1 MKQFGIIYAAE
12 LLRRLRSRAF
22 IAGLLFGGIGVA
34 FVTWLPSLIASVQF
48 GEVRTVAVSGPS
60 QLTAEAKK
68 LLERSSDYTVR
79 IVPAPATQPNREMLT
94 RWHVGS
100 LFELSQSH
108 GRLRVAIY
116 ARDPSNVRLATVRGP
131 LLPLDLALGTH
142 RSPEVLRR
150 ELDFPIVVRSVTAN
164 LASAEASD
172 TAHAIAFLML
182 FLLYMLIVFNSQ
194 LVLTSV
200 AEEKTS
206 RIAELLVSSTD
217 LTGLLWAK
225 ILAST
230 TLAVAQMATWV
241 TIGFVLSF
249 LVPTPGAGGG
259 MAGGEANP
267 FGLTSFS
274 AISPAT
280 VAGFIAFFILGFAQT
295 AVLFAGVGS
304 LVNRTEDLGALS
316 GPLFLPVIAAFVIA
330 IMALSSPDAPF
341 AVVSSLV
348 PILSPFVMFTRL
360 AVSSVPGAQLL
371 AAAIIDV
378 AAVALLSAI
387 GGRLYR
393 VGMLLYGRMPSWPQ
407 IGRAIL
413 GR

>member
-1 MKQFGIIYAAE
+1 VKQFGIIYSAE

-22 IAGLLFGGIGVA
+22 IVGLLFGGVGVA
-34 FVTWLPSLIASVQF
+34 LVTWLPSLIASVQF
-48 GEVRTVAVSGPS
+48 SEIRSIAVSGPP
-60 QLTAEAKK
+60 QVAAEAKK

-79 IVPAPATQPNREMLT
+79 IVPVPSAQPNREMLE

-100 LFELSQSH
+100 LFELSEKA

-116 ARDPSNVRLATVRGP
+116 ALDPSNVRLATIRGP

-142 RSPEVLRR
+142 RSPDELRR

-164 LASAEASD
+164 LMNTEESN

-230 TLAVAQMATWV
+230 TLAVVQMATWV
-241 TIGFVLSF
+241 AIGFLLSF
-249 LVPTPGAGGG
+249 VVPVPSTGGA
-259 MAGGEANP
+259 AGGEVSP
-267 FGLTSFS
+267 FGVTSFS
-274 AISPAT
+274 TVSPAT
-280 VAGFIAFFILGFAQT
+280 IAGFIGFFVLGFAQT

-341 AVVSSLV
+341 AVITSLV
-348 PILSPFVMFTRL
+348 PILSPFVMFSRL
-360 AVSSVPGAQLL
+360 AVSSVPGMQLL
-371 AAAIIDV
+371 AAAVIDV
-378 AAVALLSAI
+378 LAVAILSFV

-407 IGRAIL
+407 IGRAIV

>member
-1 MKQFGIIYAAE
+1 MRQFGVIYTAE

-22 IAGLLFGGIGVA
+22 IAGLIFGGVGVA
-34 FVTWLPSLIASVQF
+34 LVTWLPSLISSMQF
-48 GEVRTVAVSGPS
+48 GEIRSVAVTGPPR
-60 QLTAEAKK
+60 LAAEAKR

-79 IVPAPATQPNREMLT
+79 IVPIPSTPPNRTMLAH
-94 RWHVGS
+94 WHVAS
-100 LFELSQSH
+100 LFELSESG
-108 GRLRVAIY
+108 GRLRVIIY

-131 LLPLDLALGTH
+131 LLPLDLALGTN
-142 RSPEVLRR
+142 RSPEELRQK
-150 ELDFPIVVRSVTAN
+150 LDFPIVVRSVTAS
-164 LASAEASD
+164 LASAQASD

-182 FLLYMLIVFNSQ
+182 FLLYMLIIFNSQ

-225 ILAST
+225 ILSST

-241 TIGFVLSF
+241 AIGFVLSF
-249 LVPTPGAGGG
+249 VVPSGGGGIAGGQVS
-259 MAGGEANP
+259 P
-267 FGLTSFS
+267 FGMTSFS
-274 AISPAT
+274 AVPAT
-280 VAGFIAFFILGFAQT
+280 TIVGFIGFFILGFAQT
-295 AVLFAGVGS
+295 AVLFAGIGS

-316 GPLFLPVIAAFVIA
+316 GPLFLPVIAAFIIA

-341 AVVSSLV
+341 AVASSLV

-360 AVSSVPGAQLL
+360 AVSSVPAVQLL
-371 AAAIIDV
+371 GAALIDV
-378 AAVALLSAI
+378 VAVAVLSLI

-407 IGRAIL
+407 IGRAIV

>member
-1 MKQFGIIYAAE
+1 VRQFGIIYVAE

-22 IAGLLFGGIGVA
+22 IAGLIFGGIGVA
-34 FVTWLPSLIASVQF
+34 LVTWLPSLIDTMQF
-48 GEVRTVAVSGPS
+48 GEIRAVAVSGPP
-60 QLTAEAKK
+60 QLVAEAKK
-68 LLERSSDYTVR
+68 LLEGSSDYSVR
-79 IVPAPATQPNREMLT
+79 VVPAPSTQPNSEMLA

-100 LFELSQSH
+100 LFELSESR
-108 GRLRVAIY
+108 GRLHVAIY
-116 ARDPSNVRLATVRGP
+116 ARDPSNVRLSTIRGP

-142 RSPEVLRR
+142 RAPDELRR
-150 ELDFPIVVRSVTAN
+150 ELDFPIVVRSVTAK
-164 LASAEASD
+164 LASAEQSN

-182 FLLYMLIVFNSQ
+182 FLLYMLIIFNSQ

-249 LVPTPGAGGG
+249 VVPVPSAGGI
-259 MAGGEANP
+259 AGGEVSP
-267 FGLTSFS
+267 FGVTSFS
-274 AISPAT
+274 TVSPAT
-280 VAGFIAFFILGFAQT
+280 VAGFVGFFILGFAQT
-295 AVLFAGVGS
+295 AVLFAGIGS

-316 GPLFLPVIAAFVIA
+316 GPLFLPVIAAFIIA
-330 IMALSSPDAPF
+330 IMALSNPDAPF
-341 AVVSSLV
+341 AVISSFV

-360 AVSSVPGAQLL
+360 AVSSVSALQVLG
-371 AAAIIDV
+371 AAAVDV
-378 AAVALLSAI
+378 LAVAILSVV

-407 IGRAIL
+407 IGRAIM

>member
-1 MKQFGIIYAAE
+1 LRQFGIIYSAE

-22 IAGLLFGGIGVA
+22 IAGLIFGGVGVA
-34 FVTWLPSLIASVQF
+34 LVTWLPSLIASVQF
-48 GEVRTVAVSGPS
+48 GEIRDVAISGPP
-60 QLTAEAKK
+60 QLTVEAKK
-68 LLERSSDYTVR
+68 LLERNGDYTVR
-79 IVPAPATQPNREMLT
+79 VVRPPATQPNRAMLS

-100 LFELSQSH
+100 LFELSEH
-108 GRLRVAIY
+108 GGRLSVAIY
-116 ARDPSNVRLATVRGP
+116 ARDPSNIRLATIRGP

-142 RSPEVLRR
+142 RSPEELRQ
-150 ELDFPIVVRSVTAN
+150 ELDFPIIVRSVTAN

-230 TLAVAQMATWV
+230 TLAVAQMTTWV
-241 TIGFVLSF
+241 VIGFVLSF
-249 LVPTPGAGGG
+249 VVPSTGGG
-259 MAGGEANP
+259 VAGGEVSP
-267 FGLTSFS
+267 FGMTSFT
-274 AISPAT
+274 AVSPGT
-280 VAGFIAFFILGFAQT
+280 VAGFVGFFVLGFAQT
-295 AVLFAGVGS
+295 AVLFAGIGS

-360 AVSSVPGAQLL
+360 AVSSVPTVQL
-371 AAAIIDV
+371 AAAALIDV
-378 AAVALLSAI
+378 LAVAILSLV

-407 IGRAIL
+407 IGRAIV